1 MIRAFFLRNWMA
13 TALLAGLVALVML
26 SYYSAEWCTECQAPA
41 PALALGAVY
50 GGALVVSRFRART
63 AALLSIA
70 MALLFAAFSAG
81 RVFPSLGDLLRAPA
95 AETGW
100 LMHVRLQTLLAE
112 LGRVLVAAPA
122 FVRGELRSTPAYVF
136 AMSVIAWSAGAW
148 LLWCALRR
156 RRAFA
161 ALLPAALLLVVNSA
175 RAGGDPAFP
184 WPFVALSVLL
194 VARTAMVDRQA
205 AWEERHVDHPELIGE
220 NWALGAA
227 GATALLIAVVVLS
240 TPETWRSLRDLFSV
254 RAVQV
259 VPAAGSTPGP
269 GVPTASPVPVYRL
282 ELPDMRSIGD
292 PVPGSL
298 SQATMMWVQVSDPPP
313 ALPGGP
319 VSPAPP
325 QHYWRGAV
333 FALYNGTGW
342 EPFGAP
348 AGAQG
353 QTTSADAEAGR
364 YLLRQSFDLQVQHD
378 ENLFSVNNPVST
390 SAQVAVRI
398 VAPDGTGL
406 VQGQV
411 SDYDVTSLA
420 TRASSAQLLVDMR
433 RYPPEI
439 LEDYLQLPETLPA
452 RVRELAARVVEGV
465 TTPYEK
471 ATRVQDYLRT
481 TYAYMLDVPRAPAGQ
496 DLVDYFL
503 FDAPGGYCSY
513 YASSMVV
520 MLRAV
525 GVPARLATGFA
536 TGEYDLARG
545 AYRVPASAAHAWVE
559 VYFPSYGWVEFEP
572 TASRSA
578 FDYAA
583 LVTPTP
589 QPPAPIT
596 ITIPV
601 DWPRVQETVL
611 WSLVVILPVAA
622 IWATWRLIR
631 WRRDR
636 HSLTGRQAR
645 ARQQY
650 WGLRRSLAGAG
661 LGAPASVTPGEY
673 LATTADRLAGRVRL
687 QNALQQLTALYVA
700 AMFSTALPTAEDL
713 DAGAI
718 TWRLAW
724 KEYALLWIRRK
735 IKIRRIAE

>member
-1 MIRAFFLRNWMA
+1 MA
-13 TALLAGLVALVML
+13 AALLAGLVALVML
-26 SYYSAEWCTECQAPA
+26 SYYSAPWCTECQAPA

-63 AALLSIA
+63 AALLSIV
-70 MALLFAAFSAG
+70 MALLLAAFGAG
-81 RVFPSLGDLLRAPA
+81 RVFPSPGDLFGTPLS
-95 AETGW
+95 ETGW
-100 LMHVRLQTLLAE
+100 LMHVRLLAHLAE
-112 LGRVLVAAPA
+112 LGRVLAAAPA
-122 FVRGELRSTPAYVF
+122 FVRGDLRSTGAYVF

-148 LLWCALRR
+148 LVWCALRR
-156 RRAFA
+156 RRALA
-161 ALLPAALLLVVNSA
+161 ALLPAALLLIVNST

-205 AWEERHVDHPELIGE
+205 AWEERHVDYPELIGE

-227 GATALLIAVVVLS
+227 GATALLTAVVVLT
-240 TPETWRSLRDLFSV
+240 TPDTWRSLRDLFTV

-313 ALPGGP
+313 AMPSGP

-333 FALYNGTGW
+333 FAIYNGTGW
-342 EPFGAP
+342 EPLEAQ
-348 AGAQG
+348 AGMQG
-353 QTTSADAEAGR
+353 QATSADAEAGR

-390 SAQVAVRI
+390 SAEVAARI
-398 VAPDGTGL
+398 VAPDGTAL
-406 VQGQV
+406 VQGQA
-411 SDYDVTSLA
+411 SAYDITSLA

-439 LEDYLQLPETLPA
+439 LEDYLQLPATVPA
-452 RVRELAARVVEGV
+452 RVRDLASHVVEGV

-481 TYAYMLDVPRAPAGQ
+481 TYQYMLDVPRAPAGQ

-596 ITIPV
+596 IAIPV

-622 IWATWRLIR
+622 IWAAWRLSR
-631 WRRDR
+631 WRRER
-636 HSLTGRQAR
+636 RSLSGRQAR
-645 ARQQY
+645 ARDQY
-650 WGLRRSLAGAG
+650 WQLRRALARIGM
-661 LGAPASVTPGEY
+661 GAPPSLTPGEY
-673 LATTADRLAGRVRL
+673 FAATLDRLAGRPRL
-687 QNALQQLTALYVA
+687 QVALERSTALYVA
-700 AMFSTALPTAEDL
+700 AMFSTALPHPADL
-713 DAGAI
+713 DAGAAA
-718 TWRLAW
+718 WRRAW
-724 KEYALLWIRRK
+724 REYATLWAR
-735 IKIRRIAE
+735 RRIADRRIA